1 MKFVELTAKEFK
13 KIENDMPGAT
23 YLQTT
28 TWAGIKKA
36 NNWDSYYVGVK
47 NDNDKIIAAAL
58 LLARKILLNKKI
70 FYSPR
75 GLMLDYNNFEL
86 LDFMIE
92 NVKKFVKKNGGFML
106 KMDPLVEYCHHN
118 SDGDIVDPDF
128 NNIEIHNELVRLGF
142 KHKGFRVGYVND
154 LQYRWSYAIDIE
166 NKTYDEVFAS
176 FTSKGRNHIR
186 KSCKYPFVLK
196 DVDKS
201 NLKDFKEITE
211 HTAERHNHF
220 DRTLDY
226 YQSLIDG
233 FSENE
238 KIKIFVLYLDKKKY
252 LEDFKE
258 DKMYAEIEKEE
269 KDMIPISCA
278 MFIMDKDVVNY
289 VYSGSYSKYNYFNAS
304 YMIQNEMIKWA
315 TKKNYKVYDFGGI
328 SGNFE
333 LNSPDYGVYSF
344 KKNFNGRVIEYIG
357 EYDLVIS
364 SFFYFM
370 YIYGYDFYR
379 NGKKLLAKI
388 KNK

>member
-1 MKFVELTAKEFK
+1 MKFIELTAKEFS
-13 KIENDMPGAT
+13 KIENNMPGAT

-28 TWAGIKKA
+28 TWANIKKA
-36 NNWDSYYVGVK
+36 NNWESYYIGVK
-47 NDNDKIIAAAL
+47 DDSDKIIAASL

-75 GLMLDYNNFEL
+75 GLMLDYKNTEL
-86 LDFMIE
+86 LNFMID
-92 NVKKFVKKNGGFML
+92 NIKVFVKKHDGFML
-106 KMDPLVEYCHHN
+106 KIDPLVEYRHHN
-118 SDGDIVDPDF
+118 SDGDIIDEEF
-128 NNIEIHNELVRLGF
+128 NNIDIHNNLVNLGF

-154 LQYRWSYAIDIE
+154 LQYRWSYAIDIS

-176 FTSKGRNHIR
+176 FSSKGRNHIR
-186 KSCKYPFVLK
+186 KACKYPFIVK
-196 DVDKS
+196 DVNEE

-220 DRTLDY
+220 DRTTDY
-226 YQSLIDG
+226 YKSLIDG
-233 FSENE
+233 FSPENR
-238 KIKIFVLYLDKKKY
+238 IRIFVLYLDKKKY
-252 LEDFKE
+252 LKDFTD
-258 DKMYAEIEKEE
+258 DKMYEEIKKEE
-269 KDMIPISCA
+269 QDLIPISCA

-315 TKKNYKVYDFGGI
+315 TEKHYKTYDFGGI

-333 LNSPDYGVYSF
+333 LDSQDYGVYAF

-357 EYDLVIS
+357 EYDLVINK
-364 SFFYFM
+364 FFYAL
-370 YIYGYDFYR
+370 YIYGYDLYR
-379 NGKKLLAKI
+379 NSKKLLAKI